1 MGSAGR
7 RSGMSDEKMIEQ
19 ARGFVGG
26 DEEILAAGIFQPR
39 GTTGGM
45 MGVTGAGLAT
55 DNVVG
60 EVVGVAAGMESG
72 RAMSHLDGVPRW
84 TMLAVTPST
93 LYALACGQHGVG
105 WQPESVFARFD
116 RSAIR
121 ATVHGRVNVRT
132 LSIEDPGSGRT
143 YEWEGNRIGPAHAKA
158 VIEALEA
165 EEAEPPA
172 S

>member
-1 MGSAGR
+1 
-7 RSGMSDEKMIEQ
+7 MSDEKLIDV
-19 ARGFVGG
+19 AKAFLDG
-26 DEEILAAGIFQPR
+26 DQDVVAAGIFQPR

-45 MGVTGAGLAT
+45 AGTTGAGFAT
-55 DNVVG
+55 DSLAG
-60 EVVGVAAGMESG
+60 EVAGAAAGIGAG
-72 RAMSHLDGVPRW
+72 RAMAHVDGVPRW

-93 LYALACGQHGVG
+93 LHALACGQHGVG
-105 WQPESVFARFD
+105 WQPESVFATFD

-132 LSIEDPGSGRT
+132 LTIEDPATGRT

-165 EEAEPPA
+165 EEVVPPGEA
-172 S
+172 NEG